1 MRVTV
6 KLFGSLRESCGEKEL
21 ALDLPE
27 RNPTLAHLYRALGAF
42 NVDFN
47 AFGGVQAFRELAVD
61 VDPEELRGYGV
72 PTLFVTADHDVV
84 ILPTAIEAAHALT
97 PGSEFINLGDS
108 GHSSYFEIPEI
119 FNSTVAGFLDRHGR

>member
-1 MRVTV
+1 M
-6 KLFGSLRESCGEKEL
+6 
-21 ALDLPE
+21 
-27 RNPTLAHLYRALGAF
+27 
-42 NVDFN
+42 DFN
-47 AFGGVQAFRELAVD
+47 AFGGVQVFRELAVD

-84 ILPTAIEAAHALT
+84 ILPAAIEAAHALT

-119 FNSTVAGFLDRHGR
+119 FNSTVAEFLDRHGR